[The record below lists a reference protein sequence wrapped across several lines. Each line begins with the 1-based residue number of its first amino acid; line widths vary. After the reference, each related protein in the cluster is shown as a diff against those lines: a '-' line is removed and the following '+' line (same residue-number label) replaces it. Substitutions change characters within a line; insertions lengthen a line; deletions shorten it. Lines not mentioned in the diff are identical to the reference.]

1 MRILSLVF
9 SLVVA
14 ISLMAMALIYLGERV
29 GQQRIYVQDEW
40 LSSDEVQA
48 YRSYGD
54 PEQIDPDTARIALG
68 DTVSYR
74 RP

>member
-40 LSSDEVQA
+40 LSSDDVQA
-48 YRSYGD
+48 YRAYGD
-54 PEQIDPDTARIALG
+54 PKQTSPDTAKVALG
-68 DTVSYR
+68 DTGSYR
-74 RP
+74 RR

>member
-14 ISLMAMALIYLGERV
+14 ISLLAMALIYLGERV

-40 LSSDEVQA
+40 LSSDDVQA
-48 YRSYGD
+48 YRGYGD
-54 PEQIDPDTARIALG
+54 LERIDPDTARIALG
-68 DTVSYR
+68 DTVSYPHR
-74 RP
+74 